1 MCRGFRSQRICD
13 DQTLQ
18 KCIKST
24 YVPINFQYFKTIIPG
39 VVLALVFCLFSQG
52 INNLLAIEIF
62 GTPKSPIST
71 VLIAILLGILMGNA
85 FTPRPGM
92 MVGLDF
98 TQQYILKLGIIFL
111 GIRLSF
117 EELIKFGSIAIPLII
132 ICIVGVL
139 ILVKLLIKKV
149 PISSKMSYLI
159 AIGTSVCGATAI
171 VATAP
176 VINAKKSEVAYA
188 IANITLFGVI
198 AMIVYPYFAEW
209 YFDNDALKTGL
220 FLGTSIHETSQ
231 VAAAGL
237 IYDQQFNSPE
247 TLNVATV
254 TKLIRNTFLVILI
267 PLFAFLYNRGELK
280 GQNYS
285 ILSIFPYFVIGFI
298 GMIIVRNIGDQI
310 FTTDNDSYVVWTS
323 LIGYLKT
330 LATVFLTMAMAAV
343 GISINLSELK
353 SMGYKPFVVGLIAA
367 ITVGFISLIYIET
380 LIKFI

>member
-1 MCRGFRSQRICD
+1 MQIEN
-13 DQTLQ
+13 
-18 KCIKST
+18 IKK
-24 YVPINFQYFKTIIPG
+24 IFPG
-39 VVLALVFCLFSQG
+39 IMLALVFCLFSQG
-52 INNLLAIEIF
+52 INNVLAIEIF
-62 GTPKSPIST
+62 GTSKSPIST

-92 MVGLDF
+92 MIGLDF

-117 EELIKFGSIAIPLII
+117 EELIKFGSIAIPLIVCCI
-132 ICIVGVL
+132 IGVL

-149 PISSKMSYLI
+149 SISSKMSYLI

-176 VINAKKSEVAYA
+176 VINAKKTEIAYA

-198 AMIVYPYFAEW
+198 AMIIYPYFAEW
-209 YFDNDALKTGL
+209 YFDDNSVKTGL

-237 IYDQQFNSPE
+237 IYDQQFNNPE

-254 TKLIRNTFLVILI
+254 TKLIRNTSLVIMI
-267 PLFAFLYNRGELK
+267 PLFAFLYNRGEVRDK
-280 GQNYS
+280 KYS
-285 ILSIFPYFVIGFI
+285 IFSIFPYFVLGFI
-298 GMIIVRNIGDQI
+298 GMIMVRNLGDQV
-310 FTTDNDSYVVWTS
+310 FSLENDNYDLWIN
-323 LIGYLKT
+323 LIESIKI

-343 GISINLSELK
+343 GISINLNELK

-367 ITVGFISLIYIET
+367 ITVGIISLIYLET
-380 LIKFI
+380 VTIFI

>member
-1 MCRGFRSQRICD
+1 MSSKLLYLKKIF
-13 DQTLQ
+13 
-18 KCIKST
+18 
-24 YVPINFQYFKTIIPG
+24 PG
-39 VVLALVFCLFSQG
+39 IALALVFFLFSQG
-52 INNLLAIEIF
+52 INNVLAIEIF

-117 EELIKFGSIAIPLII
+117 EEFVKFGSIAIPLII
-132 ICIVGVL
+132 ICIIGVL
-139 ILVKLLIKKV
+139 ILIKLLIKKV

-176 VINAKKSEVAYA
+176 VINAKKTEVAYA

-198 AMIVYPYFAEW
+198 AMLIYPYFAEW
-209 YFDNDALKTGL
+209 FFDENKLKAGL

-254 TKLIRNTFLVILI
+254 TKLIRNTFLVIMI
-267 PLFAFLYNRGELK
+267 PLFAFLYNRGEVK
-280 GQNYS
+280 NNQYS
-285 ILSIFPYFVIGFI
+285 ILNIFPYFVLGFI
-298 GMIIVRNIGDQI
+298 GMIVLRNIGDQI
-310 FTTDNDSYVVWTS
+310 FSNENNNNNLLW
-323 LIGYLKT
+323 LNFIEYLKI
-330 LATVFLTMAMAAV
+330 LATAFLTMAMAAV
-343 GISINLSELK
+343 GISINLGELK
-353 SMGYKPFVVGLIAA
+353 SMGYKPFIVGLIAA
-367 ITVGFISLIYIET
+367 VTVGFISLIYIQI
-380 LIKFI
+380 LYKFFI

>member
-1 MCRGFRSQRICD
+1 MLIK
-13 DQTLQ
+13 LQ
-18 KCIKST
+18 YLKAI
-24 YVPINFQYFKTIIPG
+24 FPG
-39 VVLALVFCLFSQG
+39 IVLALIFCLFSQG

-71 VLIAILLGILMGNA
+71 VLIAILLGIIMGNA

-132 ICIVGVL
+132 SCIVGVL

-198 AMIVYPYFAEW
+198 AMLVYPYFAEW
-209 YFDNDALKTGL
+209 YFDGDALQVGL
-220 FLGTSIHETSQ
+220 FLGTAIHETSQ

-267 PLFAFLYNRGELK
+267 PLFAFLYNRGEIK
-280 GQNYS
+280 EKNYS
-285 ILSIFPYFVIGFI
+285 ILSIFPYFVLGFI
-298 GMIIVRNIGDQI
+298 GMIIVRNVGDQI
-310 FTTDNDSYVVWTS
+310 FSIENSNFEVYEIWKNF
-323 LIGYLKT
+323 IGYIKILT
-330 LATVFLTMAMAAV
+330 TVSLTMAMAAV
-343 GISINLSELK
+343 GISINLGDLK
-353 SMGYKPFVVGLIAA
+353 SMGYKPFLVGLIAA
-367 ITVGFISLIYIET
+367 VTVGIISLVYIET
-380 LIKFI
+380 FTKFI